1 MSGATLYPVF
11 YLHSRCEKTLV
22 QAGHMLPKMWEVTIT
37 WPVGGVVKA
46 DILHIFYPAK
56 QCIVFQHGCSTK
68 TLEDPGAAVLKKQI
82 IPFRPRFRHN
92 VSIKMAKNTQK
103 KCIKHI
109 TWKIVVVAILRID
122 TIFLSKLTAR
132 SLPLLNKSMAIHFRS

>member
-1 MSGATLYPVF
+1 MAVNVWCNIVPSVLSP
-11 YLHSRCEKTLV
+11 LPLLSRCETTLV

-46 DILHIFYPAK
+46 DILHILYPAK
-56 QCIVFQHGCSTK
+56 QCIVLQHGCSTK

-82 IPFRPRFRHN
+82 IPFMPRSRHN

-103 KCIKHI
+103 S
-109 TWKIVVVAILRID
+109 VSNA
-122 TIFLSKLTAR
+122 
-132 SLPLLNKSMAIHFRS
+132 